1 MAYNFTKKFSNLRFF
16 LCGDRRR
23 IANDDY
29 EGVRRKVLGGL
40 NDLYAMAF
48 ASDDEYVTTSGSSGF
63 RIQYED
69 LILEDVDGQLT
80 ADRRRFF
87 LPCSYQFLEEHPV
100 ITTGTSAIE
109 ETRVHEKVLVSSDEL
124 KNHPIK
130 SARFLCT
137 WLGLNFSEYWRANGI
152 ICGMI
157 VTDEGFLLYGE
168 FAGLVDEEFKDAVL
182 QDRTPMEAWRIPGDY
197 PHLMLT
203 VAHKSDGRREYLLR
217 GELLTIAAV
226 MISRLR
232 SQRFAQH
239 TVIPVMLF
247 SFMGEKKGRIILAHT
262 NSRAL
267 VIRKSKLYDFST
279 VDNFRKFTTLF
290 LRYMTCD
297 AIGNTREI
305 C

>member
-1 MAYNFTKKFSNLRFF
+1 MAHNITKKFSNLSLSLR
-16 LCGDRRR
+16 GSHRR

-29 EGVRRKVLGGL
+29 EDVRRKVLGGL
-40 NDLYAMAF
+40 GDLYTMVLT
-48 ASDDEYVTTSGSSGF
+48 SGDEYVTTSGSSDF
-63 RIQYED
+63 HVQYED

-87 LPCSYQFLEEHPV
+87 LPCSYRFLEEHPV
-100 ITTGTSAIE
+100 ITTGTGAME

-130 SARFLCT
+130 NARFLCT
-137 WLGLNFSEYWRANGI
+137 WLGLNFSESWRANGKKLTSL
-152 ICGMI
+152 MELTKWWP
-157 VTDEGFLLYGE
+157 TD

-182 QDRTPMEAWRIPGDY
+182 QDRTPMEAWHILGDY

-247 SFMGEKKGRIILAHT
+247 SFMGEKKGRIIQAHT

>member
-1 MAYNFTKKFSNLRFF
+1 MAHNITKKFSNLSLSLR
-16 LCGDRRR
+16 GSHRR

-29 EGVRRKVLGGL
+29 EDVRRKVLGGL
-40 NDLYAMAF
+40 GDLYAMVLT
-48 ASDDEYVTTSGSSGF
+48 SGDEYVTTSGSSDF
-63 RIQYED
+63 HVQYED
-69 LILEDVDGQLT
+69 LILEDVDG
-80 ADRRRFF
+80 
-87 LPCSYQFLEEHPV
+87 
-100 ITTGTSAIE
+100 TGAME

-130 SARFLCT
+130 NARFLCT
-137 WLGLNFSEYWRANGI
+137 WLGLNFSESWRANGKKLTSL
-152 ICGMI
+152 MELTKWWP
-157 VTDEGFLLYGE
+157 TD

-182 QDRTPMEAWRIPGDY
+182 QDRTPMEAWHILGDY

-247 SFMGEKKGRIILAHT
+247 SFMGEKKGRIIQAHT
-262 NSRAL
+262 NSQAL